1 MRLKDQGKKVNITN
15 STNNKEQV
23 TDLFIGFLVKLLS
36 SA

>member
-23 TDLFIGFLVKLLS
+23 TVPVCRVS
-36 SA
+36 C